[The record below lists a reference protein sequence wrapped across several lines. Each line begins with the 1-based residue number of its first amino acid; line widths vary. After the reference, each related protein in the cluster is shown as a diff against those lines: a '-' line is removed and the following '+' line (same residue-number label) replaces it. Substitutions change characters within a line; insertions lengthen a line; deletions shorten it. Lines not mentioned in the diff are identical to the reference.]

1 MALYIPWLAD
11 AARLPG
17 YPVVEVP
24 GWRSL
29 GHGGLRVC
37 ETVTGHHTANPQ
49 RGDYPSLNIVRNGR
63 GDLAGPLSQLGLARS
78 GTVYIIAAGLAYQAG
93 ASAWAGF
100 TDLNDEGI
108 GIEAESAGTVD
119 DWTPEQ
125 RDCYPRLVAALLYY
139 MRRGPERFGF
149 HKEVCRPHGR
159 KIDAAYWDGN
169 ATRRRIEWL
178 LADPLHRIPRFASPD
193 LPPVQLVAQRRTT
206 TEDHEMYLTTA
217 PGPGNDKSKWP
228 NQRVSIGFDPKGGW
242 GGNVALNLHFGFPGG
257 WVHEAK
263 WWVRGGTGVGEV
275 NKPHSPAPI
284 DIGKGGYGQERS
296 GGMGL
301 QLTPP
306 DRADELEILLS
317 APGGVHI
324 FPVYEK

>member
-1 MALYIPWLAD
+1 MGALVAFQRRMGNSSYHAGTDDELIGYMVDRKNEAWHLRNGNRMADGFVLCGMAEWSEAEWHRHPVMLENCAWWIAS
-11 AARLPG
+11 AARERGLPLRWLTLDQVAEAVRNPAG
-17 YPVVEVP
+17 SP
-24 GWRSL
+24 GGVCMHWDYTRATGDGTHWDCGRSL
-29 GHGGLRVC
+29 PRDWLIDRARQIHGG
-37 ETVTGHHTANPQ
+37 Q
-49 RGDYPSLNIVRNGR
+49 
-63 GDLAGPLSQLGLARS
+63 
-78 GTVYIIAAGLAYQAG
+78 
-93 ASAWAGF
+93 
-100 TDLNDEGI
+100 
-108 GIEAESAGTVD
+108 VD
-119 DWTPEQ
+119 
-125 RDCYPRLVAALLYY
+125 
-139 MRRGPERFGF
+139 M
-149 HKEVCRPHGR
+149 
-159 KIDAAYWDGN
+159 
-169 ATRRRIEWL
+169 
-178 LADPLHRIPRFASPD
+178 D
-193 LPPVQLVAQRRTT
+193 LPTTPTIPIRRTT

-228 NQRVSIGFDPKGGW
+228 NQRVSVGFDPKGGW

-284 DIGKGGYGQERS
+284 DIGKGGYGQDRN
-296 GGMGL
+296 GGMGW